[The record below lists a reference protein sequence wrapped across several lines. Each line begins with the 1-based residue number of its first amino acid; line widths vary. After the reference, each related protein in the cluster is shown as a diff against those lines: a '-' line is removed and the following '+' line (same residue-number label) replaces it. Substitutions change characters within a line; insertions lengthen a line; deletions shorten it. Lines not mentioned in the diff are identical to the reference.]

1 MLQARIIIVA
11 REAGA
16 PATRFCVVNGKPVAA
31 ERATKGAD
39 RILLKGKVAGG
50 LERSDRI
57 K

>member
-1 MLQARIIIVA
+1 MLAKPYLKVNRNDMLLARIIVSP
-11 REAGA
+11 RGL
-16 PATRFCVVNGKPVAA
+16 VAA

-39 RILLKGKVAGG
+39 RVVLKGKIAGG